1 MYSVFLKILGVGQL
15 QYSTKYIL
23 VTLVMI
29 ISQLTV
35 KDLKH
40 QAFSLA
46 ANFYMSVNQRDAHH
60 FVLCLYYTVP
70 ALFPTLFQSHQAHA

>member
-46 ANFYMSVNQRDAHH
+46 KANFGFNLD
-60 FVLCLYYTVP
+60 LEL
-70 ALFPTLFQSHQAHA
+70 